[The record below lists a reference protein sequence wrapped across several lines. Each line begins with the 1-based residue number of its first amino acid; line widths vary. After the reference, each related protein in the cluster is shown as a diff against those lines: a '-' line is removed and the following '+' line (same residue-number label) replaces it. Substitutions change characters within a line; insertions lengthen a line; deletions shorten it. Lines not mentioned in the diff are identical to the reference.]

1 MFHPLID
8 KLYDKCYEKIR
19 ERVLVEYLA
28 AFTAVGLK
36 DIEANTT
43 YREGELLQYL
53 NLHPQLPY
61 LIDPITQS
69 IIYK

>member
-19 ERVLVEYLA
+19 DRVLVEYLA
-28 AFTAVGLK
+28 AFTTISLK
-36 DIEANTT
+36 HIEANTT